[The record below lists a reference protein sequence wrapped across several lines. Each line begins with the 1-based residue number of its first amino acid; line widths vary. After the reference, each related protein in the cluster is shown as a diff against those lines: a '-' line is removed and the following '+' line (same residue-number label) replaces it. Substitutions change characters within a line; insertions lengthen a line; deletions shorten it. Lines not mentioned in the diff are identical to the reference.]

1 MKKYIFRQGFVEFTN
16 TYINAKDIDDIV
28 EQAHQIDGDY
38 ASKLLFVRYTIVDS
52 CTNLLEDE
60 NLKDENS
67 VTKYFELDKKGVIKR
82 ILNKIVNADL
92 AETAFDKSY
101 NDMIF
106 KKIES
111 ALDVFTEQFANID
124 VDKQKEDL
132 KNALQELQ
140 EVKEEHEAI
149 MHG

>member
-1 MKKYIFRQGFVEFTN
+1 MKKYILKQGFVEFTN

-38 ASKLLFVRYTIVDS
+38 ASKLLFIKYTIVDS
-52 CTNLLEDE
+52 CTNLLECED
-60 NLKDENS
+60 S